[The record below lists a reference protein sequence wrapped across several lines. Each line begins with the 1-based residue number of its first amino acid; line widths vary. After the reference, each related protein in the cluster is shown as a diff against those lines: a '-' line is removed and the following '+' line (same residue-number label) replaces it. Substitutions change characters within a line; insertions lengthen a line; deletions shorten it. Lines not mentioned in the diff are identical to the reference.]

1 MAARYVGLDSHLIL
15 RTSRAVVDRDPGLVG
30 NLLVDRLVGAQLH
43 LVTKEEYTRLG
54 QRRLVQTLARELE
67 AQGGRPYAIPV
78 GGSNAVGTW
87 GYLAFAEELGAQ
99 IRGRGFTDIVL
110 ATGSGSTAA
119 GVALGNRLG
128 GLGLRVH
135 AYTVS
140 DTEDYFY
147 DAIDAILGELW
158 AQGDADARALLR
170 VRCAKGAG
178 YAISSP
184 DELATV
190 RDVSAA
196 TGEGHGGGVV
206 GMGLSVAASWVPEV
220 DMLRSLHIIY
230 SLSPSGVIMDPVYTG
245 KALHGWLQD
254 VRREPEAWRG
264 RKVIFLHSGGLLG
277 MYDKA
282 DELQGLVAGQ
292 GNVHRLQVDA
302 A

>member
-15 RTSRAVVDRDPGLVG
+15 RTSRAVVDKDPGLVG

-54 QRRLVQTLARELE
+54 QHRLVQTLARELE
-67 AQGGRPYAIPV
+67 AKGARPYAIPV

-147 DAIDAILGELW
+147 DAIDAILAELW
-158 AQGDADARALLR
+158 TQGDADARALLR

-196 TGEGHGGGVV
+196 TGEGRGGGGGNEVKDDRVV
-206 GMGLSVAASWVPEV
+206 VPEI
-220 DMLRSLHIIY
+220 D
-230 SLSPSGVIMDPVYTG
+230 T
-245 KALHGWLQD
+245 Q
-254 VRREPEAWRG
+254 
-264 RKVIFLHSGGLLG
+264 
-277 MYDKA
+277 
-282 DELQGLVAGQ
+282 
-292 GNVHRLQVDA
+292 
-302 A
+302 

>member
-1 MAARYVGLDSHLIL
+1 MGNAGCYIHGPSVGPPVTSLHPHTHTQSNHARATAVAARYVGLDSHLIL
-15 RTSRAVVDRDPGLVG
+15 RTSRAVVDKDPGLVG

-54 QRRLVQTLARELE
+54 QRSLVQTLARELE

-87 GYLAFAEELGAQ
+87 GYLSFAEELGAQ

-119 GVALGNRLG
+119 GVALGNRLA

-140 DTEDYFY
+140 DSEDYFY

-158 AQGDADARALLR
+158 TQGGADARALLR

-196 TGEGHGGGVV
+196 TGEGV
-206 GMGLSVAASWVPEV
+206 G
-220 DMLRSLHIIY
+220 
-230 SLSPSGVIMDPVYTG
+230 
-245 KALHGWLQD
+245 
-254 VRREPEAWRG
+254 RRW
-264 RKVIFLHSGGLLG
+264 
-277 MYDKA
+277 
-282 DELQGLVAGQ
+282 
-292 GNVHRLQVDA
+292 
-302 A
+302 